1 MKTWRPE
8 SWSQQARNMCDN
20 EIWCVNNGWS
30 TIAGARHLFSN
41 SYRAP
46 IIRQRAAKRFGRY
59 VRAGKV
65 KNNWEEYY
73 KHFPEENNGD
83 VTHLVE

>member
-1 MKTWRPE
+1 
-8 SWSQQARNMCDN
+8 MCDD
-20 EIWCVNNGWS
+20 EIWSVNNGWS
-30 TIAGARHLFSN
+30 TIEGAIHFFSN

-59 VRAGKV
+59 VHAGKV

-73 KHFPEENNGD
+73 KHFPDEK
-83 VTHLVE
+83 